1 MSYRDAL
8 PVWLNNA
15 YTESNITSVLRTLSE
30 REARR
35 EYVRLLSRSRAGV
48 LSGFSSGSEVSHF
61 PVVVPEP
68 HLEYYSVATANQM
81 QNIPHNRY
89 LDVVPYDRTRVVV
102 GSDSAAG
109 RYLNADWVLERNG
122 HKWWIA
128 TQAPLPMTIHTF
140 LSFIMQPISTPKVP
154 LTTSNMK
161 LEDDAATRPPSRIRT
176 VVQLTKNVEGGRTK
190 AHPYFPT
197 EVGKSVIVP
206 PDPELS
212 VQALKV
218 MLTHT
223 QNHEDAH
230 CLRSIVAISPVDSTS
245 TIQSTMLKNMDES
258 EDTYGLEEDDNHSVI
273 FQHLMYTAW
282 PDRGVPEDR
291 KSLLAFVKLV
301 DQLNRDPNFDN
312 PSPSIYRTHVLQHCD
327 DPDPPILVGCS
338 AGIGRTGSFIA
349 LSSLLRHSGFLPPAA
364 IPTPASVIPSS
375 PLGMLPEDLTGDLV
389 LQEIDFLREQRPRM
403 VERPEQTLLIY
414 QILVSAYLA
423 A

>member
-8 PVWLNNA
+8 PAWLRNA
-15 YTESNITSVLRTLSE
+15 YTESNIISVLRTLSE
-30 REARR
+30 RESRR
-35 EYVRLLSRSRAGV
+35 EYVRLLSRSRAEV
-48 LSGFSSGSEVSHF
+48 LSGFSSGLEASHF
-61 PVVVPEP
+61 PVVIPDSY
-68 HLEYYSVATANQM
+68 LEYYSVTTANQM

-89 LDVVPYDRTRVVV
+89 PNVVPYDRTRVVV
-102 GSDSAAG
+102 GSDSATG
-109 RYLNADWVLERNG
+109 RYLNANWVLERCG

-140 LSFIMQPISTPKVP
+140 LCLIMQPISVPRVP
-154 LTTSNMK
+154 LTTSNMG
-161 LEDDAATRPPSRIRT
+161 LEDDAATHRTSRIRT
-176 VVQLTKNVEGGRTK
+176 VVQLTKNVEGSRTK

-212 VQALKV
+212 AQALKV
-218 MLTHT
+218 TLMHA

-230 CLRSIVAISPVDSTS
+230 CLQSIVAISPVSSTS
-245 TIQSTMLKNMDES
+245 TIQSTRLKSMDES
-258 EDTYGLEEDDNHSVI
+258 EDSYGLEEDDNSKII

-282 PDRGVPEDR
+282 PDHGVPEDR
-291 KSLLAFVKLV
+291 KSLLAFVELV
-301 DQLNRDPNFDN
+301 DQLNKDPNLD
-312 PSPSIYRTHVLQHCD
+312 PSSSITRTHVLQYD

-364 IPTPASVIPSS
+364 TPTPASVIPSS
-375 PLGMLPEDLTGDLV
+375 PLGMLPEGLTGDLV